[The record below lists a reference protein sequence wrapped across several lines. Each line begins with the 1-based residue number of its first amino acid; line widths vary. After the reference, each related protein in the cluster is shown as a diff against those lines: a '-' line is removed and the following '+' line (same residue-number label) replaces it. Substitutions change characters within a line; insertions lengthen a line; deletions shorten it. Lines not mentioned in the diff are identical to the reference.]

1 MKKSIITLFALA
13 ALSLSLTACGS
24 GAAADKES
32 TSAAEANS
40 ETLEE
45 GAEEKDGEETAAD
58 GEKVTVKLGLTGVF
72 NEDIW
77 APAKE
82 KLSAENIDLEFVQFA
97 NFSLPNQAL
106 VSGDIDMNAFQ
117 HHAFLKNEIENN
129 GYDITAIGDFYVVTM
144 AVFSD
149 KVSSLDEIKDGDT
162 IAIPNDA
169 TNEGRALKLLE
180 EAGIIKLDPEAGAT
194 PSPEDITEYIKKVEF
209 TELDAN
215 MIASALPDV
224 TAGVINGNYAV
235 DNGLKAEDALI
246 QEKNFDDDRYF
257 GCIVVN
263 SKDAD
268 NETYKKVVEAFQ
280 SDETKKVF
288 EDEFAGF
295 FLPAWE
301 LDVPEYK

>member
-1 MKKSIITLFALA
+1 MKKSIIAAITTAA
-13 ALSLSLTACGS
+13 IALSLAACSGKADSSKDTA
-24 GAAADKES
+24 AE
-32 TSAAEANS
+32 TSA
-40 ETLEE
+40 
-45 GAEEKDGEETAAD
+45 ETAAESEEESTETEAASD
-58 GEKVTVKLGLTGVF
+58 GETVTVKLGLTGAF
-72 NEDIW
+72 NEDVW

-82 KLSAENIDLEFVQFA
+82 KLADEGIDLEFVQFA

-106 VSGDIDMNAFQ
+106 VSGDIDINAFQ

-180 EAGIIKLDPEAGAT
+180 EAGLIKLDPEAGAT
-194 PSPEDITEYIKKVEF
+194 PSPDDITEYTKDIKF

-215 MIASALPDV
+215 MIASSLPDV

-263 SKDAD
+263 SADAE
-268 NETYKKVVEAFQ
+268 NPVYKKVVEAFQ
-280 SDETKKVF
+280 TDDTKKVF

>member
-1 MKKSIITLFALA
+1 MKKSIITLFTLA
-13 ALSLSLTACGS
+13 ALTFALTACGS
-24 GAAADKES
+24 TAKDTKES
-32 TSAAEANS
+32 TESTAAEES
-40 ETLEE
+40 
-45 GAEEKDGEETAAD
+45 KEETVSEGTAD
-58 GEKVTVKLGLTGVF
+58 GDTVTVKLGLTGAF

-77 APAKE
+77 APAKK
-82 KLSAENIDLEFVQFA
+82 KLAEENIDLEFVQFA

-117 HHAFLKNEIENN
+117 HHAFLKNETENN

-144 AVFSD
+144 AIFSD
-149 KVSSLDEIKDGDT
+149 KVDSLDEIKDGDT

-194 PSPEDITEYIKKVEF
+194 PSPEDITEYVKKVEF

-235 DNGLKAEDALI
+235 DNGFKAEDALL
-246 QEKNFDDDRYF
+246 QEKQFDDNRYF

-263 SKDAD
+263 TKDAD

-280 SDETKKVF
+280 TDDTKKVF

>member
-1 MKKSIITLFALA
+1 MKKSIITLFTLA
-13 ALSLSLTACGS
+13 ALTFALTACGS
-24 GAAADKES
+24 TAKDTKES
-32 TSAAEANS
+32 TESAAA
-40 ETLEE
+40 
-45 GAEEKDGEETAAD
+45 AESKEETVAEGTAD
-58 GEKVTVKLGLTGVF
+58 GDKVTVKLGLTGAF

-77 APAKE
+77 APAKK
-82 KLSAENIDLEFVQFA
+82 KLAEENIDLEFVQFA

-144 AVFSD
+144 AIFSD
-149 KVSSLDEIKDGDT
+149 KVDSLDEIKDGDT

-169 TNEGRALKLLE
+169 TNEGRALRLLE

-194 PSPEDITEYIKKVEF
+194 PSPEDITEYVKKVEF

-235 DNGLKAEDALI
+235 DNGFKAEDALL
-246 QEKNFDDDRYF
+246 QEKHFDDNRYF

-263 SKDAD
+263 TKDAD

-280 SDETKKVF
+280 TDDTKKVF